1 MAATASR
8 NDPYASFN
16 FTVEIDGVGTVAG
29 FAEVGGL
36 TTETSIIEYRTGSE
50 ENTVR
55 KLPGLKKFTNITLK
69 RGYTADK
76 TLWEWRKLVLTG
88 KTQRQ
93 SGSITL
99 KDESGKE
106 ALRWNFREGWPCK
119 WEGPAFNA
127 KSNDVAIEM
136 MEIAVEHIELE

>member
-1 MAATASR
+1 MAATGSR
-8 NDPYASFN
+8 PDPYASFN

-36 TTETSIIEYRTGSE
+36 TTETSIIEYRTGAE
-50 ENTVR
+50 DNTVR

-69 RGYTADK
+69 RGYTTDK
-76 TLWEWRKLVLTG
+76 TLWEWRKLVLNG
-88 KTQRQ
+88 QTQRQ

-99 KDESGKE
+99 KDESGRD
-106 ALRWNFREGWPCK
+106 ALRWNFRDGWPCK